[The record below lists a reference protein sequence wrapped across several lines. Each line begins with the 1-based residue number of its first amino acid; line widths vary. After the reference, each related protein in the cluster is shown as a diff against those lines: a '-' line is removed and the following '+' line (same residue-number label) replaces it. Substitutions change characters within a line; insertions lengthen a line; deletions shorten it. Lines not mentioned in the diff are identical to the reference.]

1 MNNQIEYPAEKTI
14 PVLISNPTTGLR
26 INVPLSAKNSPIQF
40 LVVGVPALAI
50 VNTKKKVAK
59 IGIYVVIPR

>member
-1 MNNQIEYPAEKTI
+1 MNNQIEYLAEKTI

-26 INVPLSAKNSPIQF
+26 INVPLRDKNSPTQF

-50 VNTKKKVAK
+50 VNTKKNVAK
-59 IGIYVVIPR
+59 IGM

>member
-26 INVPLSAKNSPIQF
+26 INVPLSDRNSPTQF

-50 VNTKKKVAK
+50 VKTKKNVAK